1 MLQNIKKIFFEKNI
15 DSDDSLDPRL
25 AFAILL
31 LEAGM
36 MDGVLDDKEKA
47 TINKLLSNFFELS
60 NDETTKLIEE
70 AIKTQYES
78 NQIIHLTRSIKE
90 NFTENQRIDIV
101 QMLWEVILS
110 DGEEHI
116 YEQNLMRRITG
127 LLYISDQ
134 NSGMARKRALKE
146 ISGK

>member
-15 DSDDSLDPRL
+15 DSDDSLDPKL

-47 TINKLLSNFFELS
+47 TIDKLLSNFFELS
-60 NDETTKLIEE
+60 NDETTKLIDE
-70 AIKTQYES
+70 AIRTQSES

-101 QMLWEVILS
+101 QMIWEVILS

-116 YEQNLMRRITG
+116 YEQNLMRRVTG

-146 ISGK
+146 ISSK

>member
-15 DSDDSLDPRL
+15 DSDDSLDPKL

-47 TINKLLSNFFELS
+47 TIDKLLSNFFELS

-70 AIKTQYES
+70 AIKTQSES

>member
-1 MLQNIKKIFFEKNI
+1 
-15 DSDDSLDPRL
+15 
-25 AFAILL
+25 
-31 LEAGM
+31 
-36 MDGVLDDKEKA
+36 
-47 TINKLLSNFFELS
+47 
-60 NDETTKLIEE
+60 
-70 AIKTQYES
+70 
-78 NQIIHLTRSIKE
+78 
-90 NFTENQRIDIV
+90 
-101 QMLWEVILS
+101 MLWEVILS

>member
-1 MLQNIKKIFFEKNI
+1 
-15 DSDDSLDPRL
+15 
-25 AFAILL
+25 
-31 LEAGM
+31 M

-47 TINKLLSNFFELS
+47 TIDKLLSNFFELS
-60 NDETTKLIEE
+60 NDETTKLIDE
-70 AIKTQYES
+70 AIRTQSES

-101 QMLWEVILS
+101 QMIWEVILS

-116 YEQNLMRRITG
+116 YEQNLMRRVTG

-146 ISGK
+146 ISSK

>member
-15 DSDDSLDPRL
+15 NSDDSLDPKL

-47 TINKLLSNFFELS
+47 TIDKLLSNFFELS
-60 NDETTKLIEE
+60 NDETNKLIEE
-70 AIKTQYES
+70 AIRTQSES

-101 QMLWEVILS
+101 QMIWEVILS

>member
-1 MLQNIKKIFFEKNI
+1 MLQNIKKIFFEKSI

-70 AIKTQYES
+70 AIKTQSES

>member
-1 MLQNIKKIFFEKNI
+1 MLQNIKNIFFEKNI
-15 DSDDSLDPRL
+15 NSDELLDPKL
-25 AFAILL
+25 AFSVLL

-36 MDGVLDDKEKA
+36 MDGVLDDKEKD
-47 TINKLLSNFFELS
+47 TINKVLSNFFELS
-60 NDETTKLIEE
+60 NSETIKLIDE
-70 AIKTQYES
+70 AIKTQSTS

-90 NFTENQRIDIV
+90 NFTENQRIDII
-101 QMLWEVILS
+101 QMMWEVILS
-110 DGEEHI
+110 DGEEHV

-146 ISGK
+146 IASK

>member
-15 DSDDSLDPRL
+15 NSDDSLDPKL

-47 TINKLLSNFFELS
+47 TIDKLLSNFFELS
-60 NDETTKLIEE
+60 NDETNKLIEE
-70 AIKTQYES
+70 AIRTQSES

-101 QMLWEVILS
+101 QMIWEVILS

-116 YEQNLMRRITG
+116 YEQNLMRRVTG
-127 LLYISDQ
+127 LLYVSDQ

>member
-15 DSDDSLDPRL
+15 NSDDSLDPKL

-47 TINKLLSNFFELS
+47 TIDKLLSNFFELS
-60 NDETTKLIEE
+60 NDETNKLIEE
-70 AIKTQYES
+70 AIRTQSES

-101 QMLWEVILS
+101 QMIWEVILS

-116 YEQNLMRRITG
+116 YEQNLMRRVTG

-146 ISGK
+146 ISSK

>member
-1 MLQNIKKIFFEKNI
+1 MLQNIKKIFFEKSI

-60 NDETTKLIEE
+60 NDETNKLIEE
-70 AIKTQYES
+70 AIRTQSES

-101 QMLWEVILS
+101 QMIWEVILS

-116 YEQNLMRRITG
+116 YEQNLMRRVTG
-127 LLYISDQ
+127 LLYVSDQ

>member
-70 AIKTQYES
+70 AIKTQSES

-101 QMLWEVILS
+101 QMIWEVILS

-116 YEQNLMRRITG
+116 YEQNLMRRVTG
-127 LLYISDQ
+127 LLYVSDQ

>member
-15 DSDDSLDPRL
+15 DSDDSLDPKL

-47 TINKLLSNFFELS
+47 TIDKLLSNFFELS

-70 AIKTQYES
+70 AIKTQSES

-101 QMLWEVILS
+101 QMIWEVILS

>member
-47 TINKLLSNFFELS
+47 TIDKLLSNFFELS

-70 AIKTQYES
+70 AIKTQSES

-101 QMLWEVILS
+101 QMIWEVILS

-116 YEQNLMRRITG
+116 YEQNLMRRVTG

-146 ISGK
+146 ISSK

>member
-70 AIKTQYES
+70 AIKTQSES